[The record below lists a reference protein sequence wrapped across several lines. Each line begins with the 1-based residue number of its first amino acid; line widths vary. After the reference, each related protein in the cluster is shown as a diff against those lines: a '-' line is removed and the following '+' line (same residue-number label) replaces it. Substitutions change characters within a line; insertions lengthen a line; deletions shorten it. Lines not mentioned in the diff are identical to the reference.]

1 MDVLGI
7 TDTIINNIESLK
19 KSKIDSYKLNI
30 DMQKVRNKSDYFST
44 MMYRQLDKANIF
56 ENIKVIPVI
65 NIRLELQN
73 DSEDYGLRDI
83 LKQSINSQVIDRL
96 FRIEG
101 IPNTYVTEYTEPR
114 YGYINRDK
122 NKMDYIVKINI

>member
-101 IPNTYVTEYTEPR
+101 SPNTYVTEYPEPR